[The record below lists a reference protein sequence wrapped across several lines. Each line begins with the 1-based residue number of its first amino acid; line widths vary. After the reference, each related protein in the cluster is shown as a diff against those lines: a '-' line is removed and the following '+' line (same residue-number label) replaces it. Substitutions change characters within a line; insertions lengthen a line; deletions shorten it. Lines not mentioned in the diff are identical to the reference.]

1 MQTERG
7 QQREDELSPVSVSC
21 MQEYEAVL
29 HGMPIN
35 KASRMFSVPYSTL
48 RDRISGKIKLETT
61 IGLVQN
67 RCSRALKKKN
77 EHKGKRFKPAELN
90 NIGTI
95 VIVKCG
101 QCTLFTL

>member
-48 RDRISGKIKLETT
+48 RDRISGKIKFETT
-61 IGLVQN
+61 RSGPEPLFSSSQEEERTQRQKIQT
-67 RCSRALKKKN
+67 SRIEQYWHN
-77 EHKGKRFKPAELN
+77 
-90 NIGTI
+90 
-95 VIVKCG
+95 CD
-101 QCTLFTL
+101 C